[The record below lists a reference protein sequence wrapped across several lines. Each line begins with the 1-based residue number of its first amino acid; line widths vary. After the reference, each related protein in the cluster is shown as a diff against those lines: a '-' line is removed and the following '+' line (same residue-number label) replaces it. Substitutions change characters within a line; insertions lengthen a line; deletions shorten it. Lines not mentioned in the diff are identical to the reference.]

1 MSELDQ
7 LQSKIFPAPW
17 SENREAVK
25 QWVNELPRPLVFTN
39 GCFDILHRGHIT
51 YLSRAADLGRS
62 LLIAVNDDDSV
73 RAQQKGEGRPFNP
86 LQDRMI
92 LLAALGY
99 IDGVIAFGEQTPRDL
114 IKVVR
119 PDILVKG
126 GDWAPDQIVGAD
138 EVRSWGGSVHS
149 IAFEVDRSTT
159 ALVERIRSIS
169 S

>member
-1 MSELDQ
+1 M
-7 LQSKIFPAPW
+7 
-17 SENREAVK
+17 
-25 QWVNELPRPLVFTN
+25 
-39 GCFDILHRGHIT
+39 
-51 YLSRAADLGRS
+51 
-62 LLIAVNDDDSV
+62 IAVNDDDSV